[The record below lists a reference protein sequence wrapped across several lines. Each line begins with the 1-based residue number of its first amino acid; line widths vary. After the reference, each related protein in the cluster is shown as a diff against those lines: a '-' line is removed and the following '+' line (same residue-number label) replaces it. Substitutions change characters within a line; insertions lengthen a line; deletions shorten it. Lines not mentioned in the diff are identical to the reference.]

1 MNYILISAIV
11 VLIVLGICF
20 CMGYKISLKDCIA
33 KRENYGNS
41 QAFDPST
48 RASTAGVGPV
58 KEEFCGSC
66 M

>member
-1 MNYILISAIV
+1 MNYLLISVIV
-11 VLIVLGICF
+11 VLVTLGICF
-20 CMGYKISLKDCIA
+20 CMRYKISLKDCFLL
-33 KRENYGNS
+33 KENYGNS

-48 RASTAGVGPV
+48 RASAAGIGPV